1 MKHYLLHLRAPI
13 RALFALLAFSAV
25 SLSVEAQETSCYV
38 VFSISTDFKTKVEIP
53 MVAALYRDDKGGNT
67 HTKDYNRWQISLKY
81 DDPRWK
87 DFPDGSTVYW
97 YIKDRDGKIIGP
109 STNGEDMDNGTDN
122 SSDRASVHGRMLYK
136 SEGSLKTD
144 GTESSFTYFKCTK
157 GKDKAVSCTFAYAT
171 AGWEGSGNGGSKLD
185 YSNPSVQ
192 YWRNKSGIK
201 YDLGYN
207 TTSSSS
213 IALPYYDG
221 TFCYV
226 KKPDNWDEIYAYAYI
241 SDNDKQTAN
250 WHGDQ
255 LTETANYNGETY
267 YLWKMGSDK
276 KGTPANIIFN
286 NGDKQQQKEQT
297 PGGPN
302 AWDFTNGGIYDATD
316 HNKTTDYIIGTVTK
330 QSDATDPTAA
340 YEKFYAYGF
349 WGEGEKSFKEMSP
362 VVYYN
367 AKDKNV
373 VDSVVYYVNMSK
385 VKASFDNFFF
395 MFCSQRYMESWNNW
409 TTNGN
414 PGAWD
419 FVWRPEIFDDR
430 DCNALSGA
438 LYQPGNDLSNVSS
451 GSGGAS
457 YFTGGSNNKGFKTS
471 DDGKGKNQMQSINPL
486 LTEAQKQKY
495 DSYTLSLNVTTGTYN
510 VEFHNAIQIV
520 GPAVESGTNWTVD
533 DNRNYTP
540 HKNFACGTWDK
551 SKAITLRPSDDGT
564 YYYTTVK
571 LKAGEK
577 FRFIENNNYRTNFG
591 EDDVT
596 PSATDFAPEKEHG
609 DVCYYNHI
617 TRNTLTADED
627 PNPTGKSGASG
638 LSKGNDIT
646 FTMPGLKEGDTYE
659 TEIRV
664 SAGNPFDQQMTGK
677 AAPFYTITRPVK
689 LFNYGSDNKGYTS
702 FACNYPLEIVNG
714 TDVKVYDIISYNM
727 KDNKVTLRDQSDTY
741 KVARKVDNQDV
752 TKPYIPA
759 KSGVILST
767 TASGNVS
774 TITVRPMIEKLGET
788 VNNGSNLLKEVY
800 LPGQKIYMT
809 VPESSVNTGDPVT
822 SRQYLFS
829 WVKQNDG
836 NSYKLGFLRSKTGES
851 VSERAYLSLTGEAVG
866 APTLNPSDQAAYDRV
881 EGISTDD
888 ETGFSAK
895 EYQVNLFFE
904 GSEDDTTGIHTLNH
918 QIADNEGYYT
928 LQGIRVNKPTTAGI
942 YIHNGKKIVVK

>member
-25 SLSVEAQETSCYV
+25 SLSVEAQAQETSCYV
-38 VFSISTDFKTKVEIP
+38 VFSNSKDFKTKVEIP

-109 STNGEDMDNGTDN
+109 SNKGEDMDDGKDN
-122 SSDRASVHGRMLYK
+122 SATTASVQGRMFYK
-136 SEGSLKTD
+136 SVGSLKTD
-144 GTESSFTYFKCTK
+144 GTASSFTYFKCTK
-157 GKDKAVSCTFAYAT
+157 GKDKAVSCTFAYA
-171 AGWEGSGNGGSKLD
+171 AADYEKSGNNGSELT

-201 YDLGYN
+201 CSLTYN
-207 TTSSSS
+207 ATSSSS
-213 IALPYYDG
+213 IDLPYYDG

-226 KKPDNWDEIYAYAYI
+226 KKPATWDKIYAYAYI
-241 SDNDKQTAN
+241 SDNDKQTAD
-250 WHGDQ
+250 WYGDQ
-255 LTETANYNGETY
+255 LTTTAEYDGKTY
-267 YLWKMGSDK
+267 YLWRMSPDK
-276 KGTPANIIFN
+276 KGTPAKIIFN
-286 NGDKQQQKEQT
+286 NGDKQQIQQT
-297 PGGPN
+297 PGGSN
-302 AWDFTNGGIYDATD
+302 AWDFTNGGIYDATN

-349 WGEGEKSFKEMSP
+349 WGEGDKSFKEMSP

-367 AKDKNV
+367 ANDKNV

-395 MFCSQRYMESWNNW
+395 IFCSQRYRQNWDNW

-414 PGAWD
+414 KGAWD
-419 FVWRPEIFDDR
+419 FVWRPEIFDNR

-438 LYQPGNDLSNVSS
+438 LYQPGNDLSNVS
-451 GSGGAS
+451 GSNGSGAS

-520 GPAVESGTNWTVD
+520 GPAVVSGTSWTFN
-533 DNRNYTP
+533 DNLKYSKTENVE
-540 HKNFACGTWDK
+540 CGMWDK
-551 SKAITLRPSDDGT
+551 SKAITLKPSDDGT
-564 YYYTTVK
+564 YYFTTVK

-577 FRFIENNNYRTNFG
+577 FRFIENNSYSTNFG

-596 PSATDFAPEKEHG
+596 PSATDFAPEKENG

-617 TRNTLTADED
+617 SRNTLTEDAD
-627 PNPTGKSGASG
+627 PKGTSGESG
-638 LSKGNDIT
+638 LADNDIT
-646 FTMPGLKEGDTYE
+646 FTMPGLKEGEIYE

-664 SAGNPFDQQMTGK
+664 SAGNSFDQQMTGK

-689 LFNYGSDNKGYTS
+689 LFNYGSDGTTGYTS
-702 FACNYPLEIVNG
+702 FACNYPLEIVSG
-714 TDVKVYDIISYNM
+714 TDVKVYDIISYDM
-727 KDNKVTLRDQSDTY
+727 DKNKVTLRDKSSDF
-741 KVARKVDNQDV
+741 KMNDKH
-752 TKPYIPA
+752 YIPA
-759 KSGVILST
+759 KSGVILSA
-767 TASGNVS
+767 TASSNESNENKVS
-774 TITVRPMIEKLGET
+774 TITVRPLIEKLGEI
-788 VNNGSNLLKEVY
+788 VNNGSNLLKAVY
-800 LPGQKIYMT
+800 LPNQPIYMT
-809 VPESSVNTGDPVT
+809 LPETSTETGDKVD

-829 WVKQNDG
+829 WVKQSN
-836 NSYKLGFLRSKTGES
+836 NTYKLGFLRSKTGKS

-866 APTLNPSDQAAYDRV
+866 ATTLNPDDQAAYERV

-888 ETGFSAK
+888 SSLAGAK
-895 EYQVNLFFE
+895 EYQVGLFFE

-918 QIADNEGYYT
+918 QIADKEGYYT

>member
-25 SLSVEAQETSCYV
+25 SLSVEAQAQETSCYV
-38 VFSISTDFKTKVEIP
+38 VFSNTKDFQTKVEVP

-67 HTKDYNRWQISLKY
+67 HTKDNSRWQISLKY
-81 DDPRWK
+81 DDPRWEGI
-87 DFPDGSTVYW
+87 DDGTVYW
-97 YIKDRDGKIIGP
+97 YIKSPNGKIIGP
-109 STNGEDMDNGTDN
+109 NNKAEDMDDGTDY
-122 SSDRASVHGRMLYK
+122 SDPNASVPGRMFYK

-144 GTESSFTYFKCTK
+144 GTETSFTYFKCTK

-171 AGWEGSGNGGSKLD
+171 AGWEDSGNHGSKLD

-201 YDLGYN
+201 YDLKYN
-207 TTSSSS
+207 VTSSSS
-213 IALPYYDG
+213 IDLPYYDG

-226 KKPDNWDEIYAYAYI
+226 KKPATWDNIYAYAYI
-241 SDNDKQTAN
+241 SDNDKQTAD
-250 WHGDQ
+250 WYGDQ
-255 LTETANYNGETY
+255 LTTTAEYDGKTY
-267 YLWKMGSDK
+267 YLWRMSPDK
-276 KGTPANIIFN
+276 KGTPAKIIFN
-286 NGDKQQQKEQT
+286 DGGKTQTSGDGW
-297 PGGPN
+297 P
-302 AWDFTNGGIYDATD
+302 FTSGNVYDASQS
-316 HNKTTDYIIGTVTK
+316 TDYIIGTVKK

-349 WGEGEKSFKEMSP
+349 WGEGDKSFKKMSP

-367 AKDKNV
+367 ANDKNV

-385 VKASFDNFFF
+385 VNASFDNFFF
-395 MFCSQRYMESWNNW
+395 MFCSQRYMDSWTQW
-409 TTNGN
+409 KTNTN

-419 FVWRPEIFDDR
+419 FVWRPEIFDNR
-430 DCNALSGA
+430 DCNTLSGA

-451 GSGGAS
+451 GSGAS

-510 VEFHNAIQIV
+510 IEFHNAIQIV
-520 GPAVESGTNWTVD
+520 GPAVESGTNWTVND
-533 DNRNYTP
+533 RREYESTENV
-540 HKNFACGTWDK
+540 ACGTWDK
-551 SKAITLRPSDDGT
+551 TKAITLKLSDDGT
-564 YYYTTVK
+564 YYFTTVK

-577 FRFIENNNYRTNFG
+577 FRFIENNSYSTNFG
-591 EDDVT
+591 EDGVT
-596 PSATDFAPEKEHG
+596 PSATDFAPEKENG

-617 TRNTLTADED
+617 RRNTLTED
-627 PNPTGKSGASG
+627 VNPTETSGASG
-638 LSKGNDIT
+638 LGNDIT
-646 FTMPGLKEGDTYE
+646 FNMPGLDKGKTYE

-664 SAGNPFDQQMTGK
+664 SAANPFDQQMTGK

-689 LFNYGSDNKGYTS
+689 LFNYGNDNKGYTS
-702 FACNYPLEIVNG
+702 FACNYPLEIVSG
-714 TDVKVYDIISYNM
+714 TDVKVYDIISYD
-727 KDNKVTLRDQSDTY
+727 KEKNKVTLRDQSDNY
-741 KVARKVDNQDV
+741 KVD
-752 TKPYIPA
+752 TKQYIPA
-759 KSGVILST
+759 KSGVILSA
-767 TASGNVS
+767 TASSNES

-788 VNNGSNLLKEVY
+788 VNNGSNLLKAVY
-800 LPGQKIYMT
+800 LPNQPIYMT
-809 VPESSVNTGDPVT
+809 LPESSTKTGNPVT

-836 NSYKLGFLRSKTGES
+836 NTYKLGFLRSKNGKS

-866 APTLNPSDQAAYDRV
+866 ATTLNPTDETVYERL

-888 ETGFSAK
+888 SSLANAK
-895 EYQVNLFFE
+895 EYQVGLFFE

-918 QIADNEGYYT
+918 PIADKEGYYT

-942 YIHNGKKIVVK
+942 YIHKGKKIVVK

>member
-13 RALFALLAFSAV
+13 RAIYALLAFSAV
-25 SLSVEAQETSCYV
+25 SLSAEAQTTTSYSV
-38 VFSISTDFKTKVEIP
+38 VFSNSTSFDKTVEVP
-53 MVAALYRDDKGGNT
+53 MVAALYRDDKGENT
-67 HTKDYNRWQISLKY
+67 HKTDNSRWQISLKY
-81 DDPRWK
+81 DDPRLK
-87 DFPDGSTVYW
+87 DFSDGTVYW

-109 STNGEDMDNGTDN
+109 STKEEDMDDGKDY
-122 SSDRASVHGRMLYK
+122 SDQNASVHGRMFYK

-144 GTESSFTYFKCTK
+144 GTKSSFTYFKCTK
-157 GKDKAVSCTFAYAT
+157 GKDYAVSCTFAYA
-171 AGWEGSGNGGSKLD
+171 AADYEKSANNGSPLTYG
-185 YSNPSVQ
+185 NPSVQ

-226 KKPDNWDEIYAYAYI
+226 KKPDTWDKIYAYAYI
-241 SDNDKQTAN
+241 SDNDKQTAD

-255 LTETANYNGETY
+255 LTDSAKYNGKIY
-267 YLWKMGSDK
+267 YLWRKSQYK
-276 KGTPANIIFN
+276 EGTPAKIIFN
-286 NGDKQQQKEQT
+286 DGGKTQTSGDGW
-297 PGGPN
+297 P
-302 AWDFTNGGIYDATD
+302 FTSGNVYDASQL
-316 HNKTTDYIIGTVTK
+316 TDYIIGTVKK

-349 WGEGEKSFKEMSP
+349 WGEGDKSFKKMSP

-367 AKDKNV
+367 ANDKNV

-385 VKASFDNFFF
+385 VNASFDNFFF
-395 MFCSQRYMESWNNW
+395 MFCSQRYMDSWTQW
-409 TTNGN
+409 KTDAN

-419 FVWRPEIFDDR
+419 FVWRPEIFDNR
-430 DCNALSGA
+430 DCNTLSGA

-451 GSGGAS
+451 GSGAS

-510 VEFHNAIQIV
+510 IEFHNAIQIV
-520 GPAVESGTNWTVD
+520 GPAVESGTNWTVND
-533 DNRNYTP
+533 RREYESTENV
-540 HKNFACGTWDK
+540 ACGTWDK
-551 SKAITLRPSDDGT
+551 TKAITLKPSDDGT
-564 YYYTTVK
+564 YYFTTVK

-577 FRFIENNNYRTNFG
+577 FRFIENNSYSTNFG
-591 EDDVT
+591 EDGVT
-596 PSATDFAPEKEHG
+596 PSATDFAPEKENG

-617 TRNTLTADED
+617 RRNTLTED
-627 PNPTGKSGASG
+627 VNPTETSGASG
-638 LSKGNDIT
+638 LGNDIT
-646 FTMPGLKEGDTYE
+646 FNMPGLDKGKTYE

-664 SAGNPFDQQMTGK
+664 SAANPFDQQMTGK

-689 LFNYGSDNKGYTS
+689 LFNYGNDGNGYTS
-702 FACNYPLEIVNG
+702 FACNYPLEIVSG
-714 TDVKVYDIISYNM
+714 TDVKVYDIISYD
-727 KDNKVTLRDQSDTY
+727 KEKNKVTLRDKSSDF
-741 KVARKVDNQDV
+741 KMNDKQ
-752 TKPYIPA
+752 YIPA

-767 TASGNVS
+767 SASGNVS
-774 TITVRPMIEKLGET
+774 EITVRPLIEKLGET
-788 VNNGSNLLKEVY
+788 VDNGSNLLKEVY
-800 LPGQKIYMT
+800 LPGTYIYMT
-809 VPESSVNTGDPVT
+809 LPETSTKTGDPVD

-829 WVKQNDG
+829 WVKQSN
-836 NSYKLGFLRSKTGES
+836 NTYKLGFLRSKTGKS

-866 APTLNPSDQAAYDRV
+866 APKLNPNDQKAYERV

-888 ETGFSAK
+888 ETVFGAK
-895 EYQVNLFFE
+895 EYQVGLFFE

>member
-25 SLSVEAQETSCYV
+25 SLSVDAQEPTYSV
-38 VFSISTDFKTKVEIP
+38 VFSNSTSFDKKVEVS
-53 MVAALYRDDKGGNT
+53 MVAALYRDKDKDGNDLSADIK
-67 HTKDYNRWQISLKY
+67 HTKDNSRWQISLKY

-87 DFPDGSTVYW
+87 GIDGGTVYW
-97 YIKDRDGKIIGP
+97 YIKSPNGKIIGP
-109 STNGEDMDNGTDN
+109 NNKAEDMDDGKDY
-122 SSDRASVHGRMLYK
+122 SDPNASVPGRMFYK

-157 GKDKAVSCTFAYAT
+157 GKSSAVSCTFAYA
-171 AGWEGSGNGGSKLD
+171 AADYEPSKNNGSQLTYG
-185 YSNPSVQ
+185 NPSVQ

-213 IALPYYDG
+213 IDLPYYDG

-226 KKPDNWDEIYAYAYI
+226 KKPDNWDKIYAYAYI
-241 SDNDKQTAN
+241 SDNDKQTAD
-250 WHGDQ
+250 WYGDQ
-255 LTETANYNGETY
+255 LTTTAKYNGKTY
-267 YLWKMGSDK
+267 YLWRMSPDK
-276 KGTPANIIFN
+276 KGTPDKIIFN
-286 NGDKQQQKEQT
+286 NGDDKQQKQQT
-297 PGGPN
+297 PGGSN
-302 AWDFTNGGIYDATD
+302 AWNFTNGGIYDATD
-316 HNKTTDYIIGTVTK
+316 HNITTDYIIGTVTK

-349 WGEGEKSFKEMSP
+349 WGGKDASFKEMTP
-362 VVYYN
+362 VVYRN
-367 AKDKNV
+367 AENE

-385 VKASFDNFFF
+385 VNASFDNFYF
-395 MFCSQRYMESWNNW
+395 MFCSQRYMESWDKW
-409 TTNGN
+409 QTGTGTEGK
-414 PGAWD
+414 GAWD
-419 FVWRPEIFDDR
+419 FVWRPEIFDNR
-430 DCNALSGA
+430 DCNTLSGA

-451 GSGGAS
+451 GSGAS

-510 VEFHNAIQIV
+510 IEFHNAIQIV
-520 GPAVESGTNWTVD
+520 GPAVVSGTNWTVD
-533 DNRNYTP
+533 DKRVYSKTENV
-540 HKNFACGTWDK
+540 ACGTWDK
-551 SKAITLRPSDDGT
+551 SKAITLKPSDDGT
-564 YYYTTVK
+564 YYFTTVK

-577 FRFIENNNYRTNFG
+577 FRFIENNKYLTNFG
-591 EDDVT
+591 EDDFT
-596 PSATDFAPEKEHG
+596 PSATDFAPEKENG

-617 TRNTLTADED
+617 RRNTLTED
-627 PNPTGKSGASG
+627 VNPTETSGASG
-638 LSKGNDIT
+638 LADNDIT
-646 FTMPGLKEGDTYE
+646 FTMPGLKEGEIYE

-689 LFNYGSDNKGYTS
+689 LFNYGSDGNGYTS
-702 FACNYPLEIVNG
+702 FACNYPLEIVG
-714 TDVKVYDIISYNM
+714 DKKDVKVYDIISYD
-727 KDNKVTLRDQSDTY
+727 KEKNKVTLRDKSSDF
-741 KVARKVDNQDV
+741 KMNDKQ
-752 TKPYIPA
+752 YIPA

-767 TASGNVS
+767 SASGNVS
-774 TITVRPMIEKLGET
+774 EITVRPLIEKLGET
-788 VNNGSNLLKEVY
+788 VDNGSNLLKEVY
-800 LPGQKIYMT
+800 LPGTYIYMT
-809 VPESSVNTGDPVT
+809 LPKESTKTGEPVT

-829 WVKQNDG
+829 WVKQKDG
-836 NSYKLGFLRSKTGES
+836 YHKLGFLRSKTGES
-851 VSERAYLSLTGEAVG
+851 TTERAYLSLTGEAVG
-866 APTLNPSDQAAYDRV
+866 APTLNPSDQAAYERV

-888 ETGFSAK
+888 SSLAGAK

>member
-25 SLSVEAQETSCYV
+25 SLSVEAQAQETSCYV
-38 VFSISTDFKTKVEIP
+38 VFSNTKDFQTKVEVP

-67 HTKDYNRWQISLKY
+67 HTKDNSRWQISLKY
-81 DDPRWK
+81 DDPRWEGI
-87 DFPDGSTVYW
+87 DDGTVYW
-97 YIKDRDGKIIGP
+97 YIKSPNGKIIGP
-109 STNGEDMDNGTDN
+109 NNKAEDMDDGTDY
-122 SSDRASVHGRMLYK
+122 SDPNASVPGRMFYK

-144 GTESSFTYFKCTK
+144 GTETSFTYFKCTK

-171 AGWEGSGNGGSKLD
+171 AGWEDSGNHGSKLD

-201 YDLGYN
+201 YDLKYN
-207 TTSSSS
+207 VTSSSS
-213 IALPYYDG
+213 IDLPYYDG

-226 KKPDNWDEIYAYAYI
+226 KKPATWDNIYAYAYI
-241 SDNDKQTAN
+241 SDNDKQTAD
-250 WHGDQ
+250 WYGDQ
-255 LTETANYNGETY
+255 LTTTAEYDGKTY
-267 YLWKMGSDK
+267 YLWRMSPDK
-276 KGTPANIIFN
+276 KGTPAKIIFN
-286 NGDKQQQKEQT
+286 DGGKTQTSGDGW
-297 PGGPN
+297 P
-302 AWDFTNGGIYDATD
+302 FTSGNVYDASQS
-316 HNKTTDYIIGTVTK
+316 TDYIIGTVKK

-349 WGEGEKSFKEMSP
+349 WGGKDASFKEMSP

-367 AKDKNV
+367 ANDKNV

-385 VKASFDNFFF
+385 VNASFDNFFF
-395 MFCSQRYMESWNNW
+395 MFCSQRYMDSWTQW
-409 TTNGN
+409 KTNTN

-419 FVWRPEIFDDR
+419 FVWRPEIFDNR
-430 DCNALSGA
+430 DCNTLSGA

-451 GSGGAS
+451 GSGAS

-510 VEFHNAIQIV
+510 IEFHNAIQIV
-520 GPAVESGTNWTVD
+520 GPAVESGTNWTVND
-533 DNRNYTP
+533 RREYESTENV
-540 HKNFACGTWDK
+540 ACGTWDK
-551 SKAITLRPSDDGT
+551 TKAITLKPSDDGT
-564 YYYTTVK
+564 YYFTTVK

-577 FRFIENNNYRTNFG
+577 FRFIENNSYSTNFG
-591 EDDVT
+591 EDGVT
-596 PSATDFAPEKEHG
+596 PSATDFAPEKENG

-617 TRNTLTADED
+617 RRNTLTED
-627 PNPTGKSGASG
+627 VNPTETSGASG
-638 LSKGNDIT
+638 LGNDIT
-646 FTMPGLKEGDTYE
+646 FNMPGLDKGKTYE

-664 SAGNPFDQQMTGK
+664 SAANPFDQQMTGK

-689 LFNYGSDNKGYTS
+689 LFNYGNDNKGYTS
-702 FACNYPLEIVNG
+702 FACNYPLEIVSG
-714 TDVKVYDIISYNM
+714 TDVKVYDIISYD
-727 KDNKVTLRDQSDTY
+727 KEKNKVTLRDQSDNY
-741 KVARKVDNQDV
+741 KVD
-752 TKPYIPA
+752 TKQYIPA
-759 KSGVILST
+759 KSGVILSA
-767 TASGNVS
+767 TASSNES

-788 VNNGSNLLKEVY
+788 VNNGSNLLKAVY
-800 LPGQKIYMT
+800 LPNQPIYMT
-809 VPESSVNTGDPVT
+809 LPESSTKTGNPVT

-836 NSYKLGFLRSKTGES
+836 NTYKLGFLRSKNGKS

-866 APTLNPSDQAAYDRV
+866 ATTLNPTDETVYERL

-888 ETGFSAK
+888 SSLANAK
-895 EYQVNLFFE
+895 EYQVGLFFE

-918 QIADNEGYYT
+918 PIADKEGYYT

>member
-13 RALFALLAFSAV
+13 RAIYALLAFSAV
-25 SLSVEAQETSCYV
+25 SLSAEAQTTTSYSV
-38 VFSISTDFKTKVEIP
+38 VFSNSTSFDKTVEVP
-53 MVAALYRDDKGGNT
+53 MVAALYRDDKGGDT
-67 HTKDYNRWQISLKY
+67 HKKDYNRWQISLKY

-122 SSDRASVHGRMLYK
+122 SSDSASVHGRMLYK

-157 GKDKAVSCTFAYAT
+157 GKSSAVSCTFAYAT
-171 AGWEGSGNGGSKLD
+171 ADYDKSGNNGSELT

-201 YDLGYN
+201 YDLKYN
-207 TTSSSS
+207 VTSSSS
-213 IALPYYDG
+213 IDLPYYDG

-226 KKPDNWDEIYAYAYI
+226 KKPATWDKIYAYAYI

-250 WHGDQ
+250 WYGDQ
-255 LTETANYNGETY
+255 LTDTAKYNGEIY

-276 KGTPANIIFN
+276 KGTPAKIIFN
-286 NGDKQQQKEQT
+286 NGDKQQIQQT
-297 PGGPN
+297 PGEGN
-302 AWDFTNGGIYDATD
+302 AWNFTNGVIYDAT
-316 HNKTTDYIIGTVTK
+316 NPQKTTDYIIGTVKK

-349 WGEGEKSFKEMSP
+349 WGAGDKSFKEMSP

-367 AKDKNV
+367 KNNE

-395 MFCSQRYMESWNNW
+395 MFCSQRYMQSWDNW
-409 TTNGN
+409 TTNGSN
-414 PGAWD
+414 GAWD
-419 FVWRPEIFDDR
+419 FVWRPEIFDNR
-430 DCNALSGA
+430 DCNTLSGA
-438 LYQPGNDLSNVSS
+438 LYQPGNDLSNLE
-451 GSGGAS
+451 GSDQVGAS
-457 YFTGGSNNKGFKTS
+457 HFTGSSNPLGFKTT
-471 DDGKGKNQMQSINPL
+471 DDHKGKNQMQSINPL
-486 LTEAQKQKY
+486 LTEEQKQKY

-540 HKNFACGTWDK
+540 HVNFACGTWDK
-551 SKAITLRPSDDGT
+551 SKAITLKPSDDGT

-577 FRFIENNNYRTNFG
+577 FRFIENNKYLTNFG

-617 TRNTLTADED
+617 SRNTLTDDVD
-627 PNPTGKSGASG
+627 PKGTSGASG
-638 LSKGNDIT
+638 LADNDIT
-646 FTMPGLKEGDTYE
+646 FTMPGLKDEIYE

-689 LFNYGSDNKGYTS
+689 LFNYGNDGNGYTS
-702 FACNYPLEIVNG
+702 FACNYPLEIVG
-714 TDVKVYDIISYNM
+714 DKKDVKVYDIISYD
-727 KDNKVTLRDQSDTY
+727 KEKNKVTLRDKSSDF
-741 KVARKVDNQDV
+741 KMNDKQ
-752 TKPYIPA
+752 YIPA
-759 KSGVILST
+759 KSGVILSA
-767 TASGNVS
+767 TASSNES
-774 TITVRPMIEKLGET
+774 TITVRPLIEKLGET
-788 VNNGSNLLKEVY
+788 VDNGSKLLKEVY
-800 LPGQKIYMT
+800 LPGTYIYMT
-809 VPESSVNTGDPVT
+809 LPKESTKTGEHVT

-829 WVKQNDG
+829 WVKQSDNT
-836 NSYKLGFLRSKTGES
+836 YKLGFLRSKTGVS
-851 VSERAYLSLTGEAVG
+851 VSERAYLSLTGKAVG
-866 APTLNPSDQAAYDRV
+866 APTLNPSDQAAYERV

-888 ETGFSAK
+888 SSLANAK
-895 EYQVNLFFE
+895 EYQVGLFFE

>member
-13 RALFALLAFSAV
+13 RAFFALLAFSAV
-25 SLSVEAQETSCYV
+25 SLSVDAEESPYWV
-38 VFSISTDFKTKVEIP
+38 VFSNTQDFKSKVEVP
-53 MVAALYRDDKGGNT
+53 MVAALYRDGKGDNT
-67 HTKDYNRWQISLKY
+67 HTKDYSRWQISLKY
-81 DDPRWK
+81 DDPRWEGIK
-87 DFPDGSTVYW
+87 DGDVYW
-97 YIKDRDGKIIGP
+97 YIKSPDGKIIGP
-109 STNGEDMDNGTDN
+109 NNKAEDMDDGKDY
-122 SSDRASVHGRMLYK
+122 SDQNASDHGRMFYK

-144 GTESSFTYFKCTK
+144 GTKSSFTYFKCTK
-157 GKDKAVSCTFAYAT
+157 GKESAVSCTFAYAT
-171 AGWEGSGNGGSKLD
+171 AGWEDSGNFGSKLD
-185 YSNPSVQ
+185 YSNSSVQ

-201 YDLGYN
+201 CSLTYN
-207 TTSSSS
+207 ATSSSS
-213 IALPYYDG
+213 IDLPYYDG

-226 KKPDNWDEIYAYAYI
+226 KKPATGWDKIYAYAYI
-241 SDNDKQTAN
+241 SDNDKQTAD

-276 KGTPANIIFN
+276 KGTPAKIIFN
-286 NGDKQQQKEQT
+286 NGDKQQT
-297 PGGPN
+297 PGGSD

-316 HNKTTDYIIGTVTK
+316 HDKKTDYIIGTVKK

-349 WGEGEKSFKEMSP
+349 WGEGDKSFKEMSP

-395 MFCSQRYMESWNNW
+395 MFCSQRYMESWKQW
-409 TTNGN
+409 QTGSGTEGQ
-414 PGAWD
+414 GAWD
-419 FVWRPEIFDDR
+419 FVWRPEIFDNR

-438 LYQPGNDLSNVSS
+438 LYQPGNDLSNVGG
-451 GSGGAS
+451 GSGAS

-486 LTEAQKQKY
+486 LTEEQKQKY

-520 GPAVESGTNWTVD
+520 GPAVESGTNWTVN
-533 DNRNYTP
+533 DNREYTP
-540 HKNFACGTWDK
+540 HENFACGTWDK
-551 SKAITLRPSDDGT
+551 TQAITLKPSDDGT

-596 PSATDFAPEKEHG
+596 PSATDFAPENEHG

-638 LSKGNDIT
+638 LSKGTDIT
-646 FTMPGLKEGDTYE
+646 FNMPGLKDGATYE

-664 SAGNPFDQQMTGK
+664 SANNPFDQQMTGK

-702 FACNYPLEIVNG
+702 FACNYPLEIVSG
-714 TDVKVYDIISYNM
+714 TDVKVYDIISYVM
-727 KDNKVTLRDQSDTY
+727 DKNKVTLRDKSSDF
-741 KVARKVDNQDV
+741 KAN
-752 TKPYIPA
+752 TKQYIPA
-759 KSGVILST
+759 KSGVILSA
-767 TASGNVS
+767 TASDNESNESNVS
-774 TITVRPMIEKLGET
+774 TITVRPLIEKLGET
-788 VNNGSNLLKEVY
+788 IDNGSNLLKAVY
-800 LPGQKIYMT
+800 LPNQPIYMT
-809 VPESSVNTGDPVT
+809 LPESSTETGNPVT

-829 WVKQNDG
+829 WVKQSDNT
-836 NSYKLGFLRSKTGES
+836 YKLGFLRSKTGVS

-866 APTLNPSDQAAYDRV
+866 APTLNPSDQAAYERV

-888 ETGFSAK
+888 SSLANAK
-895 EYQVNLFFE
+895 EYQVGLFFE

-918 QIADNEGYYT
+918 QIVDKEGYYT
-928 LQGIRVNKPTTAGI
+928 LQGIRLNKPTTAGI

>member
-25 SLSVEAQETSCYV
+25 SLSVEAQEPTYSV
-38 VFSISTDFKTKVEIP
+38 VFSNSTSFDKKVEVS
-53 MVAALYRDDKGGNT
+53 MVDALYRDKDKDGNNLSADKV
-67 HTKDYNRWQISLKY
+67 HTKDNSRWQISLKY

-87 DFPDGSTVYW
+87 DIPNGTVYW
-97 YIKDRDGKIIGP
+97 YIKSPDGKIIGP
-109 STNGEDMDNGTDN
+109 STNEEDMDDGKDN
-122 SSDRASVHGRMLYK
+122 SSEKASVRERMFYK
-136 SEGSLKTD
+136 SEDKLKND
-144 GTESSFTYFKCTK
+144 GNTSSFTYFKCSK
-157 GKDKAVSCTFAYAT
+157 GIDKAVSCTFAYA
-171 AGWEGSGNGGSKLD
+171 AADYEKSGNNGSELT

-201 YDLGYN
+201 YDLKYN
-207 TTSSSS
+207 VTSSSS
-213 IALPYYDG
+213 IDLPYYDG

-226 KKPDNWDEIYAYAYI
+226 KKPATWDEIYAYAYI

-276 KGTPANIIFN
+276 KGTPAKIIFN
-286 NGDKQQQKEQT
+286 NGDKQQQKQQT
-297 PGGPN
+297 PGGSD
-302 AWDFTNGGIYDATD
+302 AWNFTNGGSYDATD
-316 HNKTTDYIIGTVTK
+316 HNKMTNYIIGTVKK

-349 WGEGEKSFKEMSP
+349 WGEGDKSFKEMSP

-385 VKASFDNFFF
+385 VHASFDNFFF
-395 MFCSQRYMESWNNW
+395 MFCSQHYMNSWDKW

-419 FVWRPEIFDDR
+419 FVWRPEIFDNR
-430 DCNALSGA
+430 DCNTLSGA
-438 LYQPGNDLSNVSS
+438 LYQPGNDLSNVSGS
-451 GSGGAS
+451 TGSGAS
-457 YFTGGSNNKGFKTS
+457 FFNGGSNNKGFKTS

-486 LTEAQKQKY
+486 LTQAQKQTY

-520 GPAVESGTNWTVD
+520 GPAVVSGTNWTVN
-533 DNRNYTP
+533 DNREYSKTE
-540 HKNFACGTWDK
+540 NFACGTWDK

-596 PSATDFAPEKEHG
+596 PSATDFAPENENG

-638 LSKGNDIT
+638 LADNDIT
-646 FTMPGLKEGDTYE
+646 FTMPGLDGDIYE

-664 SAGNPFDQQMTGK
+664 SANNPFDQQMTGK

-689 LFNYGSDNKGYTS
+689 LFNYGSDGKGYTS
-702 FACNYPLEIVNG
+702 FACNYPLEIVG
-714 TDVKVYDIISYNM
+714 DKKDVKVYDIISYD
-727 KDNKVTLRDQSDTY
+727 KEKNKVTLRDKSSDF
-741 KVARKVDNQDV
+741 KMNDKQ
-752 TKPYIPA
+752 YIPA

-767 TASGNVS
+767 SASGNVS
-774 TITVRPMIEKLGET
+774 EITVRPLIEKLGET
-788 VNNGSNLLKEVY
+788 VDNGSNLLKEVY
-800 LPGQKIYMT
+800 LPGTYIYMT
-809 VPESSVNTGDPVT
+809 LPKESTNTGDPVT

-836 NSYKLGFLRSKTGES
+836 NSYKLGFLRSKTGVS
-851 VSERAYLSLTGEAVG
+851 VSERAYLSLTGDAVG
-866 APTLNPSDQAAYDRV
+866 APTLNPSDQAAYKRV

-888 ETGFSAK
+888 SSLANAK
-895 EYQVNLFFE
+895 EYQVGLFFE

-918 QIADNEGYYT
+918 PIADNEGYYT

>member
-13 RALFALLAFSAV
+13 RAFFALLAFSAV
-25 SLSVEAQETSCYV
+25 SLSVEAQAQETKYSV
-38 VFSISTDFKTKVEIP
+38 VFSNSTDFKTKVEIP
-53 MVAALYRDDKGGNT
+53 MVAALYRDDKGENT
-67 HTKDYNRWQISLKY
+67 HKKDDSRWQISLKY
-81 DDPRWK
+81 DDPRLK

-97 YIKDRDGKIIGP
+97 YIKDRNGEIIGP
-109 STNGEDMDNGTDN
+109 STNGEDMDDGKDY
-122 SSDRASVHGRMLYK
+122 SDQNASGHGRMFYK

-144 GTESSFTYFKCTK
+144 GTASSFTYFKCTK

-201 YDLGYN
+201 YNLGYN

-226 KKPDNWDEIYAYAYI
+226 KKPDNWDKICAWVY
-241 SDNDKQTAN
+241 DNETQYSSASNWPGEELTTTAVYK
-250 WHGDQ
+250 GQ
-255 LTETANYNGETY
+255 TY

-276 KGTPANIIFN
+276 KGTPAKIIFN
-286 NGDKQQQKEQT
+286 NGDKQQIQQT
-297 PGGPN
+297 PGEGN
-302 AWDFTNGGIYDATD
+302 AWNFTNGGIYDATNHD
-316 HNKTTDYIIGTVTK
+316 KMTDYIIGTVKK

-349 WGEGEKSFKEMSP
+349 WGEGGKSFKEMSP

-367 AKDKNV
+367 ANDKNV

-385 VKASFDNFFF
+385 VNASFDNFFF
-395 MFCSQRYMESWNNW
+395 MFCSQRYMESWKNW

-419 FVWRPEIFDDR
+419 FVWRPEIFDNR
-430 DCNALSGA
+430 DCNTLSGA

-520 GPAVESGTNWTVD
+520 GPAVVSGTNWKVD
-533 DNRNYTP
+533 ASRNYTSE
-540 HKNFACGTWDK
+540 NASCGTWDK
-551 SKAITLRPSDDGT
+551 SKAITLKPSDDGT

-577 FRFIENNNYRTNFG
+577 FRFIENNKYSTNFG
-591 EDDVT
+591 EDEVT
-596 PSATDFAPEKEHG
+596 PSDKDFAPAKEYG

-617 TRNTLTADED
+617 SRNTLTADED
-627 PNPTGKSGASG
+627 PNPTGTSGASG
-638 LSKGNDIT
+638 LSKGTDIT
-646 FTMPGLKEGDTYE
+646 FNMPGLKDGATYE

-664 SAGNPFDQQMTGK
+664 SANNPFDQQMTGK

-702 FACNYPLEIVNG
+702 FACNYPLEIVSG
-714 TDVKVYDIISYNM
+714 TDVKVYDIISYDM
-727 KDNKVTLRDQSDTY
+727 DKNKVTLRDKSSDF
-741 KVARKVDNQDV
+741 KMNDKQ
-752 TKPYIPA
+752 YIPA
-759 KSGVILST
+759 KSGVILSA
-767 TASGNVS
+767 TASDKVS

-788 VNNGSNLLKEVY
+788 VDNGSNLLKPVY
-800 LPGQKIYMT
+800 LPGQTINMT
-809 VPESSVNTGDPVT
+809 LPTDAKNTGDHVD

-829 WVKQNDG
+829 WVKQSDE
-836 NSYKLGFLRSKTGES
+836 SYKLGFLRSKTGKS

-866 APTLNPSDQAAYDRV
+866 ATTLNPSDQKAYERV

-888 ETGFSAK
+888 SSLAGAK
-895 EYQVNLFFE
+895 EYQVGLFFE

>member
-25 SLSVEAQETSCYV
+25 SLSVDAEESTYSV
-38 VFSISTDFKTKVEIP
+38 VFSNSPSFEKTVEVH
-53 MVAALYRDDKGGNT
+53 MVAALYRNDKDDKTT
-67 HTKDYNRWQISLKY
+67 HTKDNSRWQISLKY

-87 DFPDGSTVYW
+87 DISNGTVYW
-97 YIKDRDGKIIGP
+97 YIKSPEGKIIGP
-109 STNGEDMDNGTDN
+109 KTKEEDMDNGTDY
-122 SSDRASVHGRMLYK
+122 SATTASVHGRMFYK
-136 SEGSLKTD
+136 SVDAQTTD
-144 GTESSFTYFKCTK
+144 GTASSFTYFKCTK
-157 GKDKAVSCTFAYAT
+157 GKDKAVSCTFAYA
-171 AGWEGSGNGGSKLD
+171 AADYEKSGNEGSEL
-185 YSNPSVQ
+185 YYTNPSVQ

-207 TTSSSS
+207 VTSSSS

-226 KKPDNWDEIYAYAYI
+226 KKPAGWGKIYAYAYI
-241 SDNDKQTAN
+241 SDNDKQTAD

-255 LTETANYNGETY
+255 LTTTAEYDGQTY

-276 KGTPANIIFN
+276 KGTPAKIIFN
-286 NGDKQQQKEQT
+286 NGDDKQQQQQT
-297 PGGPN
+297 PGGSN

-316 HNKTTDYIIGTVTK
+316 YGKMTDYIIGTVKK

-349 WGEGEKSFKEMSP
+349 WGEGDKSFKEMLP

-367 AKDKNV
+367 ANDKNV

-395 MFCSQRYMESWNNW
+395 MFCSQRYRQNWDNW
-409 TTNGN
+409 TTNGSN
-414 PGAWD
+414 GAWD
-419 FVWRPEIFDDR
+419 FVWRPEIFDNR
-430 DCNALSGA
+430 DCNTLSGA
-438 LYQPGNDLSNVSS
+438 LYQPGNDLSDVS
-451 GSGGAS
+451 GSTGYGAS
-457 YFTGGSNNKGFKTS
+457 FFKGGSNNKGFKTS

-520 GPAVESGTNWTVD
+520 GPAVESGTNWTFN
-533 DNRNYTP
+533 DNREYSET
-540 HKNFACGTWDK
+540 KNVECGTWDK
-551 SKAITLRPSDDGT
+551 TKAITLKPSDDGT

-591 EDDVT
+591 EDNVT

-627 PNPTGKSGASG
+627 PNPTGTSGASG
-638 LSKGNDIT
+638 LSKGTDIT
-646 FTMPGLKEGDTYE
+646 FNMPGLKDGATYE

-664 SAGNPFDQQMTGK
+664 SANNPFDQQMTGK
-677 AAPFYTITRPVK
+677 TAPFYTITRPVK

-702 FACNYPLEIVNG
+702 FACNYPLEIVSG
-714 TDVKVYDIISYNM
+714 TDVKVYDIISYDM
-727 KDNKVTLRDQSDTY
+727 DKNKVTLRDKSSDF
-741 KVARKVDNQDV
+741 KAN
-752 TKPYIPA
+752 TKQYIPA

-767 TASGNVS
+767 SASDNVS
-774 TITVRPMIEKLGET
+774 EITVRPLIEKLGET
-788 VNNGSNLLKEVY
+788 VDNGSNLLKPVY
-800 LPGQKIYMT
+800 LPGQTINMT
-809 VPESSVNTGDPVT
+809 LPTDAKNTGDHVD

-829 WVKQNDG
+829 WVKQSDE
-836 NSYKLGFLRSKTGES
+836 SYKLGFLRSKTGKS

-866 APTLNPSDQAAYDRV
+866 ATTLNPSDQAAYERV

-888 ETGFSAK
+888 SSLAGAK